1 MRTIF
6 FLLSALFFLAV
17 ELTAQS
23 VPVFVYH
30 RFGDDRYP
38 ATNISLNVF
47 EAHLAYLAENDFSAL
62 TLSDALKK
70 MDAGNLPEKPVVLT
84 VDDGYLTFYENAMP
98 LLKKYDM
105 PATLFVNTVYV
116 GGGDFMS
123 WKQLEEARKAGVEI
137 GNHSHNHP
145 HFLNEEAP
153 LKLLEQ
159 DVEKAQSLFEE
170 HLNFRPALFSYPYGE
185 YNADMQKKAKAMG
198 FEAATAQRSGVMHKQ
213 GERFAI
219 PRFPMGGPF
228 ATLSSF
234 KDKAGMLGLPLEV
247 LSPESTTDTAASVF
261 RFRTDSNVVSGTLQC
276 FINGKKTALE
286 EKESSWQ
293 AEIPSLKQRRT
304 LITVT
309 GQIKNTGKYG
319 WNSFVLINTDYGEP

>member
-6 FLLSALFFLAV
+6 FLLFAFFFIAV

-38 ATNISLNVF
+38 ATNISLDVF

-62 TLSDALKK
+62 TLSDALSK

-105 PATLFVNTVYV
+105 PATLFVNTAYV
-116 GGGDFMS
+116 GGGDFMN

-145 HFLNEEAP
+145 HFLNEE
-153 LKLLEQ
+153 
-159 DVEKAQSLFEE
+159 
-170 HLNFRPALFSYPYGE
+170 
-185 YNADMQKKAKAMG
+185 
-198 FEAATAQRSGVMHKQ
+198 
-213 GERFAI
+213 
-219 PRFPMGGPF
+219 
-228 ATLSSF
+228 
-234 KDKAGMLGLPLEV
+234 
-247 LSPESTTDTAASVF
+247 
-261 RFRTDSNVVSGTLQC
+261 
-276 FINGKKTALE
+276 
-286 EKESSWQ
+286 
-293 AEIPSLKQRRT
+293 EIGRAH
-304 LITVT
+304 V
-309 GQIKNTGKYG
+309 
-319 WNSFVLINTDYGEP
+319 